1 MSLMFKVYFLLIPL
15 LLPFSIADAQYKE
28 IYNSVKTQIKNYVES
43 GVAVVDGE
51 KIYASEREINY
62 YTKHNFEPVWFEK
75 ENRDEI
81 IKILE
86 GSYNEGLNPDDYHTA
101 KIKELEAK
109 ADNGDLDPKLFADL
123 ELLISDAVVMYG
135 HHLLWGKVDQSEIR
149 KGWNVPKNPMP
160 ADLDELFVKYKYDK
174 DLPAF
179 FENLKPQHYMYTGL
193 KEGLKDYR
201 RIAQDGG
208 WPRIPEG
215 KVLKPGMTDVRVP
228 VIRKYLTITG
238 DYAHSAE
245 NDTSLLYEGDL
256 VDAVKK
262 FQFRHNLISDGIIGK
277 GTLAEMNV
285 PVENRIEMLL
295 VNLERG
301 RWVLHDLPNDFLVVN
316 IAGFNV
322 RRIQDDSI
330 TYYSPA
336 IVGKLHHESPIFKGK
351 MIYAEINP
359 TWTVP
364 YSIAST
370 ETLTKIKRDPNYLK
384 SRNMVI
390 MDRTGKILDPSTI
403 DFSKY
408 SENNFPFIVRQE
420 PGPNNALG
428 QVKFIFPNK
437 YSVYIHDTPARSLFS
452 RQDRA
457 FSHGCIRLQRK
468 WELFMNLMDDPE
480 KWNMKKI
487 NEILATKKTTRVDLP
502 HPEDVIIL
510 YWTAG
515 ASKDKKTLFF
525 DKDIYNRDNAVLEAL
540 KGPVHL

>member
-1 MSLMFKVYFLLIPL
+1 MFKVFFLLIPFL
-15 LLPFSIADAQYKE
+15 LTFSIADAQYKE
-28 IYNSVKTQIKNYVES
+28 IYNSVKKQIKAYVES

-62 YTKHNFEPVWFEK
+62 YTKHDLEPMWFNK

-81 IKILE
+81 IEILE
-86 GSYNEGLNPDDYHTA
+86 GSYNEGLDPADYHSG

-109 ADNGDLDPKLFADL
+109 VENGDLDPKLIADL

-149 KGWNVPKNPMP
+149 KSWDVPKNPAP
-160 ADLDELFVKYKYDK
+160 AGLDELFVKYKYEK

-193 KEGLKDYR
+193 KEGLKNYR
-201 RIAQDGG
+201 KIAEEGG
-208 WPRIPEG
+208 WPQIPEG
-215 KVLKPGMTDVRVP
+215 NVLKPGMTDVRIP
-228 VIRKYLTITG
+228 VLREYLTITG
-238 DYAHSAE
+238 DYVSSSE
-245 NDTSLLYEGDL
+245 NDTSSRYDGDL
-256 VDAVKK
+256 VAAVKK

-277 GTLAEMNV
+277 GTLAQMNV
-285 PVENRIEMLL
+285 PVEKRIEMLL

-301 RWVLHDLPNDFLVVN
+301 RWVLHDLPDDFLVVN

-370 ETLTKIKRDPNYLK
+370 ETLTKIKRDSGYLI

-390 MDRTGKILDPSTI
+390 MDRAGKILDPATI

-408 SENNFPFIVRQE
+408 SKNNFPFTVRQE
-420 PGPNNALG
+420 PGPHNALG

-437 YSVYIHDTPARSLFS
+437 YSVYIHDTPSRSLFS

-457 FSHGCIRLQRK
+457 FSHGCIRLHKK
-468 WELFMNLMDDPE
+468 WELLINLMDDPE

-487 NEILATKKTTRVDLP
+487 NEILATKKTTRVYLP

-515 ASKDKKTLFF
+515 ASSDKKTLFF
-525 DKDIYNRDNAVLEAL
+525 NKDVYNRDNAVLEAL
-540 KGPVHL
+540 KAPVHL